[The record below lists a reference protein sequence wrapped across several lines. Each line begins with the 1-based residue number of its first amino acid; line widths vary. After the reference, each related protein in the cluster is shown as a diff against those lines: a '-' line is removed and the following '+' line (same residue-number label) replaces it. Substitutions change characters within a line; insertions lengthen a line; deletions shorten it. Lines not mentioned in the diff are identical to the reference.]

1 MTVMLRKALW
11 DLRWTAF
18 WYAVGAASY
27 SLLVA
32 SFYPTVRQQ
41 SETIAK
47 LVATYPKGVLTALGF
62 TDFTTFTGYMGA
74 ETLNL
79 FWPIMGCVFATLG
92 GASLVAKE
100 VEDGT
105 SEIWLSVPAQRW
117 RLLLAKVVALGVGLL
132 SAVLVYM
139 LAIELSALMVAA
151 TVQLLGVLA
160 MGVVMAAFVFVVAA
174 YSSLLSSF
182 VSSRGVAA
190 GISFAITL
198 ASYTFWVIG
207 GLADQWKQ
215 LKNVSFYTAYTPQK
229 ALESGSIDLVPVG
242 SLLAISALCVLVALF
257 QFQRRDA
264 I

>member
-1 MTVMLRKALW
+1 MLRKALW

-18 WYAVGAASY
+18 WYAVGGAGY

-32 SFYPTVRQQ
+32 SFYPTIRQQ

-74 ETLNL
+74 EWLNL

-105 SEIWLSVPAQRW
+105 SEIWLSVPSQRW
-117 RLLLAKVVALGVGLL
+117 HLLLAKMAALAVGLL
-132 SAVLVYM
+132 SVVLACVFVV
-139 LAIELSALMVAA
+139 ELSAVMVSA
-151 TVQLLGVLA
+151 TVKLSGLLA
-160 MGVVMAAFVFVVAA
+160 MGVVMAAFSFVVAS
-174 YSSLLSSF
+174 YSGLLSSF

-190 GISFAITL
+190 GTSFGITL
-198 ASYTFWVIG
+198 ASYAFWVIG

-215 LKNVSFYTAYTPQK
+215 LRNVSFYTAYTPQK
-229 ALESGSIDLVPVG
+229 ALESGSIDLVPVV
-242 SLLAISALCVLVALF
+242 SLLAISALCVLIALF